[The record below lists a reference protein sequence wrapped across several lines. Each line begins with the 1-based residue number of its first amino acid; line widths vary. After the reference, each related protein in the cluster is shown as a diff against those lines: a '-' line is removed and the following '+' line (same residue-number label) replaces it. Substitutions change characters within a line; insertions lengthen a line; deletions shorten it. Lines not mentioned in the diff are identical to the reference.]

1 MYSFVLLWKSLSF
14 KVTII
19 YHFRAD
25 LGLSLLVAH
34 RTVVPETPRIRI
46 SLCIRAHLATFTQQG
61 SFLHDNRNKGQQTWG
76 NNIKFVLPNWSKD
89 MFKTL
94 FPIHCHS
101 RVGMPS
107 HSQQW
112 EDKSLELFKASLP
125 SVTY

>member
-89 MFKTL
+89 MFK
-94 FPIHCHS
+94 HS
-101 RVGMPS
+101 FLSIALKGWNALPQSAV
-107 HSQQW
+107 